1 MGSSKSGN
9 ENRPR
14 RILPRACIIPVFIVI
29 VGCLLLSWFI
39 FQDANSPLP
48 EYPNAEDIHVEYLDE
63 EYCCTE
69 TITTF
74 ETVDTPEE
82 VYTFYRD
89 EFKFRFKWRP
99 ESTESGL
106 SYSHSMGC
114 PVGSYRITAEQVG
127 DHTEVAIRLST
138 HVCI

>member
-14 RILPRACIIPVFIVI
+14 RILSRACIIPVFIVI

-39 FQDANSPLP
+39 FQDAYSLLP

-82 VYTFYRD
+82 VYTFYR
-89 EFKFRFKWRP
+89 
-99 ESTESGL
+99 
-106 SYSHSMGC
+106 
-114 PVGSYRITAEQVG
+114 
-127 DHTEVAIRLST
+127 
-138 HVCI
+138 